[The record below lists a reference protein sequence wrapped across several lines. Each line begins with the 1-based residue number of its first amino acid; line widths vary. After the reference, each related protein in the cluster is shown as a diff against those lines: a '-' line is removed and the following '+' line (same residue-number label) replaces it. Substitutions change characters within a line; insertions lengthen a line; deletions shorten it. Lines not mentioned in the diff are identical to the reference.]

1 LASAIA
7 REFEV
12 IRTEIEIA
20 RPVED
25 VCWHLLDTDSWKLWW
40 GGNFKEVR
48 PDCENRT
55 RDGGVHRQK
64 ADAP

>member
-25 VCWHLLDTDSWKLWW
+25 VCWHLLDTESWKQ
-40 GGNFKEVR
+40 R
-48 PDCENRT
+48 
-55 RDGGVHRQK
+55 
-64 ADAP
+64 